1 MRLRR
6 RLNLW
11 PRFLKRRL
19 PTSLWGRSLLIIVLP
34 VLAMQI
40 AVTWVFFD
48 AHWQTVTARLS
59 EGLAGDIAWA
69 VQSYEDDP
77 TPANMAVIADRA
89 ERAMQLSVAFQE
101 DRTLPTETRRGAIG
115 VVDRVME
122 RALQGRLDRPY
133 WFDTTRYPAYIDIQV
148 QEPGGVLRFIAPRE
162 RAVATQ
168 AHIFVLWLAV
178 ATILLMGVAILFIRN
193 QVRSIER
200 LADAAEAFGRG
211 ESEPRFKPHGAREVR
226 QAATAFMAMRDRIQR
241 HIDQRTAMLASVSH
255 DLRTPLTRLRL
266 ELALAPPFKRQDA
279 MRGDLDE
286 MEHMIDEYLAFARGE
301 AGEDTQ
307 TVALA
312 DLLGAVAEDARRA
325 GAEVE
330 VEVSPGLTA
339 SLRPLAFKRALTNL
353 AGNAAAHGEHVRLSA
368 RPLAS
373 GGLEIGVEDDGP
385 GIPETM
391 YEDAFRP
398 FSRLDESRNQN
409 RKGVGLGLAIAR
421 DVARG
426 HGGDITLG
434 RSDLGGLKADIR
446 LPG

>member
-77 TPANMAVIADRA
+77 TPQNMAVIADRA

-200 LADAAEAFGRG
+200 LADAAEAFGL
-211 ESEPRFKPHGAREVR
+211 SL
-226 QAATAFMAMRDRIQR
+226 I
-241 HIDQRTAMLASVSH
+241 HI
-255 DLRTPLTRLRL
+255 
-266 ELALAPPFKRQDA
+266 
-279 MRGDLDE
+279 
-286 MEHMIDEYLAFARGE
+286 
-301 AGEDTQ
+301 
-307 TVALA
+307 
-312 DLLGAVAEDARRA
+312 
-325 GAEVE
+325 
-330 VEVSPGLTA
+330 
-339 SLRPLAFKRALTNL
+339 
-353 AGNAAAHGEHVRLSA
+353 
-368 RPLAS
+368 
-373 GGLEIGVEDDGP
+373 
-385 GIPETM
+385 
-391 YEDAFRP
+391 
-398 FSRLDESRNQN
+398 
-409 RKGVGLGLAIAR
+409 
-421 DVARG
+421 
-426 HGGDITLG
+426 
-434 RSDLGGLKADIR
+434 
-446 LPG
+446 